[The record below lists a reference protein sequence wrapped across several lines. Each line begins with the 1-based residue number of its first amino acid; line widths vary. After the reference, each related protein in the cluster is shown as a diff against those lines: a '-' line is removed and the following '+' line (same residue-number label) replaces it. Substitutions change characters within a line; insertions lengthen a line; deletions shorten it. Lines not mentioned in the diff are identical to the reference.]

1 MDRNTRIGARLWIF
15 ILFLAAFFPAASGA
29 LPTREIWSL
38 VGGMTIAR
46 ITLNPPS
53 YVVFGTGIHD
63 PVNLDD
69 GGTGWTTLAMT
80 PDRTLYLLRRFQ
92 TTDNVYSVPADNIQV
107 NSNQIITNLQLVGS
121 TGLGDNLDGLTA
133 GPDGNLY
140 FSAYH
145 ATGVTSSQANGLY
158 RFRLS
163 TKTTEYVGTF
173 ANNGGPSRPS
183 SFYTDL
189 AFDPISGDLVGTGYD
204 PSGQFTLYRIPSSQV
219 LQGVQQT
226 FAWQSFF
233 SGKPDI
239 SRDGIAFDP
248 VTGDLY
254 LSNDS
259 GGVFLYDRNTGTNLG
274 AVAGSAGTKL
284 GWDLAYQVRG
294 CAETTTI
301 RALCVPG
308 KPKEFN
314 VAFEVTNHSGNTV
327 NSVALADPAPPTIT
341 LSPNL
346 LTGPPLPLADNASG
360 LFTVLIQGAATGQTL
375 CLHGALGGGKG
386 HDCAGCCGIQTCVRM
401 PECGCLQV
409 YSDSPPQCQPGNPG
423 SFQYS
428 FQIQNLGNSTIDH
441 LFLSPASGGTLTPTY
456 MAVPSI
462 AANGGIDPTPRTITV
477 SGLSP
482 GQPFCFDV
490 SAHDAAFTACC
501 QKRICIDVPFC
512 GDRGAQNRR
521 PETTPPGPM
530 PKPTDVP

>member
-1 MDRNTRIGARLWIF
+1 MGRNILIGAC
-15 ILFLAAFFPAASGA
+15 ILLIATSFPAASGA

-38 VGGMTIAR
+38 AGGKTIAR

-80 PDRTLYLLRRFQ
+80 PNRTLYLLRRFQ
-92 TTDNVYSVPADNIQV
+92 TTDYVFSIPADNILV
-107 NSNQIITNLQLVGS
+107 NGNQIITNLQLVGS
-121 TGLGDNLDGLTA
+121 TGLGGNLDGLTA

-140 FSAYH
+140 FSAYS
-145 ATGVTSSQANGLY
+145 ATGVSSGQASNGLY

-173 ANNGGPSRPS
+173 ANNVGPHQPN

-189 AFDPISGDLVGTGYD
+189 AFDPISGDLVGTGFD
-204 PSGQFTLYRIPSSQV
+204 PSGKFGLYRIPASV

-226 FAWQSFF
+226 FAWHSFF
-233 SGKPDI
+233 GVKPDRDI
-239 SRDGIAFDP
+239 NSDGIAFDP

-254 LSNDS
+254 LSSDG

-274 AVAGSAGTKL
+274 AVAGSAGTTL

-294 CAETTTI
+294 CAETKPI

-314 VAFEVTNHSGNTV
+314 VTFEVTNHSGHTV
-327 NSVALADPAPPTIT
+327 NSVALADPAPPNIT
-341 LSPNL
+341 VSPNV
-346 LTGPPLPLADNASG
+346 LTGPPLPLGDNASA
-360 LFTVLIQGAATGQTL
+360 LFTVLVQGATTGQTV
-375 CLHGALGGGKG
+375 CLRGALGGGKE
-386 HDCAGCCGIQTCVRM
+386 HDCEGCCGIQTCVRM

-409 YSDSPPQCQPGNPG
+409 YADSPPQCQLGNPG

-428 FQIQNLGNSTIDH
+428 FQIQNLGNSAIDH
-441 LFLSPASGGTLTPTY
+441 LFLSPASGGTLAPAY
-456 MAVPSI
+456 LAVPTI
-462 AANGGIDPTPRTITV
+462 AANGGIDSTPRTITV

-501 QKRICIDVPFC
+501 QKRICIGVPSC
-512 GDRGAQNRR
+512 GDSQNRR
-521 PETTPPGPM
+521 PATSPPVPV
-530 PKPTDVP
+530 PPPTDVP

>member
-1 MDRNTRIGARLWIF
+1 MNRDARISRLSTFIF
-15 ILFLAAFFPAASGA
+15 FLAVIFPVILEA
-29 LPTREIWSL
+29 LPAREIWSL
-38 VGGMTIAR
+38 VGGSTIAR

-53 YVVFGTGIHD
+53 YVVYGTGIHD
-63 PVNLDD
+63 PVDPPNVV
-69 GGTGWTTLAMT
+69 GTGWTTLAMT

-92 TTDNVYSVPADNIQV
+92 TTDNVYSIPADNIQV
-107 NSNQIITNLQLVGS
+107 NSSQIITNLQLVGS

-145 ATGVTSSQANGLY
+145 ATGVSSSQANGLY

-173 ANNGGPSRPS
+173 ANNAGPGQRN

-189 AFDPISGDLVGTGYD
+189 AFDPLSGDLVGTGFD
-204 PSGQFTLYRIPSSQV
+204 PSGQFALYKIPGTQV

-233 SGKPDI
+233 SGNPAI
-239 SRDGIAFDP
+239 GRDGIAFDP

-254 LSNDS
+254 LSSDS
-259 GGVFLYDRNTGTNLG
+259 GGVFLYDRATGTNLG
-274 AVAGSAGTKL
+274 AVAGSAGTPL

-294 CAETTTI
+294 CAETQTI
-301 RALCVPG
+301 RALCVPD
-308 KPKEFN
+308 KPNEFN
-314 VAFEVTNHSGNTV
+314 VTFEVTNHSGHTVNTV
-327 NSVALADPAPPTIT
+327 SLADPAPPAIT
-341 LSPNL
+341 VSPNL

-360 LFTVLIQGAATGQTL
+360 FFSVLVQGATTGQTV
-375 CLHGALGGGKG
+375 CLRGALGGEKG
-386 HDCAGCCGIQTCVRM
+386 HDCVGCCGIQTCVHM

-409 YSDSPPQCQPGNPG
+409 YSDSPPQCLPGHSG

-456 MAVPSI
+456 LAVPSI
-462 AANGGIDPTPRTITV
+462 APGGIDSTPLTITV

-490 SAHDAAFTACC
+490 SAHDSAFTACC
-501 QKRICIDVPFC
+501 QNRICIDVPFC
-512 GDRGAQNRR
+512 GRDAKNQR